1 MELKDKR
8 FKNCVLFTACWFIS
22 GYILYLLLVSGII
35 PFVCPF
41 ATYFDIDCPLCGV
54 TRMLTMITRFEFYRA
69 FRYNMYI
76 FGTMPSLIAVY
87 TYGCNEYI
95 ENGKIICKFTVIF
108 SITYIIG
115 LLTFTYFRNTHEF
128 YYLAPIDI
136 T

>member
-1 MELKDKR
+1 
-8 FKNCVLFTACWFIS
+8 
-22 GYILYLLLVSGII
+22 
-35 PFVCPF
+35 
-41 ATYFDIDCPLCGV
+41 
-54 TRMLTMITRFEFYRA
+54 MITRFEFYRA

-76 FGTMPSLIAVY
+76 FGTIPSLIVVY

-95 ENGKIICKFTVIF
+95 ENGKIVCKFTVIF

-115 LLTFTYFRNTHEF
+115 LLTFTYFRNTPEF